1 MTIAEVFELQ
11 KKRRWSN
18 SQSSAEERIQKIR
31 KLKNSILKYEPD
43 LKKAMHMDFKKP
55 AYEVE
60 LTEIYPTLEEIHLVI
75 KNLKHWMEPQAVAT
89 PLALLGTRSEIHFE
103 ARGHVLV
110 MAPWNYPFQLLFIPL
125 ISALAAGN
133 TVMLRSSEKVPETN
147 KVMMKIIEETF
158 SKEDVFIAPNT
169 LEAAEEL
176 LKLPFD
182 HIFFTGSTR
191 IGKKVMA
198 AAAENL
204 STVTLELGGKSPALV
219 MADGD
224 LNQAVERITWGKFL
238 NAGQTCV
245 CADYALVH
253 ESIYEKF
260 CEKLSDRVHQ
270 IYGAGEQALTS
281 PDFARV
287 IEDTSWVRLQDL
299 VDRTVAA
306 GAKSLL
312 ARFAMKSEKFLSPT
326 LLGDVSNHHPIM
338 ENEIFGPILPILKFK
353 DLEEA
358 LQIIQSRPKPLAL
371 YIFSKSEK
379 IQNQILCQTSSGGA
393 VINHLIIHLGNPH
406 LPFGGVGYSGQG
418 SYHGHYGF
426 RTFSHERSVLHQG
439 FFSIGS
445 LIYPPYSGWKAKLAL
460 KFLRWLVR

>member
-1 MTIAEVFELQ
+1 MQLAEVFELQ
-11 KKRRWSN
+11 KKQRWIN
-18 SQSSAEERIQKIR
+18 SQSSAEERIKKIR
-31 KLKNSILKYEPD
+31 KLKSHILKYELD
-43 LKKAMHMDFKKP
+43 LKKAMYMDFKKP

-60 LTEIYPTLEEIHLVI
+60 LTEIYPPLEEIQIVI
-75 KNLKHWMEPQAVAT
+75 KNLKQWMEPQAVAT
-89 PLALLGTRSEIHFE
+89 PLALLGTRSEVHFE
-103 ARGHVLV
+103 ARGQVLV

-133 TVMLRSSEKVPETN
+133 TVILRSSERVPETN
-147 KVMMKIIEETF
+147 KVMMKIIAESFSPEE
-158 SKEDVFIAPNT
+158 VFMAPNT

-191 IGKKVMA
+191 IGKKVMS
-198 AAAENL
+198 AAAEHL

-219 MADGD
+219 MPDAHLD
-224 LNQAVERITWGKFL
+224 QAVERITWGKFL

-245 CADYALVH
+245 CADYVLVH

-260 CEKLSDRVHQ
+260 CEKLADRVHQ
-270 IYGAGEQALTS
+270 IYGAGEKALTS

-287 IEDTSWVRLQDL
+287 IEDTSWGRLQDL
-299 VDRTVAA
+299 TERTLAA

-312 ARFAMKSEKFLSPT
+312 ARFAMKSEKFISPT
-326 LLGDVSNHHPIM
+326 LLGDVKTDHPIM
-338 ENEIFGPILPILKFK
+338 ESEIFGPVLPILQFK

-358 LQIIQSRPKPLAL
+358 LQIIQSRPKPLAV
-371 YIFSKSEK
+371 YVFTRNERVQK
-379 IQNQILCQTSSGGA
+379 QILRQTSSGGA
-393 VINHLIIHLGNPH
+393 VMNHLIVHLGNPH

-418 SYHGHYGF
+418 SYHGFSGF

-439 FFSIGS
+439 FISIGS
-445 LIYPPYSGWKAKLAL
+445 FIYPPYSGWKARFAL